1 MGELAVNMV
10 NEVITK
16 VKDEDPVKGHWHVPK
31 LKKGVIW
38 CDASSIAI
46 GTVLEVDG

>member
-1 MGELAVNMV
+1 MF

-16 VKDEDPVKGHWHVPK
+16 VKEDDLVKGYWDIPK
-31 LKKGVIW
+31 MKKGVVS

-46 GTVLEVDG
+46 GTVL